1 MDWVHQDTIFPVGL
15 HHTVALRHNAFFAHV
30 VDPWGTQTLGH
41 VDSDKVGHIH
51 HMQLKMTVP
60 VHKVGSSSVAVDVV
74 AIGVGQGQS
83 TKVELQAVVRQ
94 KVEVAACLLA
104 TC

>member
-1 MDWVHQDTIFPVGL
+1 MD
-15 HHTVALRHNAFFAHV
+15 
-30 VDPWGTQTLGH
+30 
-41 VDSDKVGHIH
+41 DKVDHIH

-60 VHKVGSSSVAVDVV
+60 VHEVGSSSVAVDAA

-83 TKVELQAVVRQ
+83 ARVELQAVGYQ
-94 KVEVAACLLA
+94 KVEEAACLLA